1 MQNETLSRIQIK
13 SYQKRK
19 ERAALQQQIK
29 SIKIEL
35 EKQLEENE
43 KVKQKLNSDALE
55 ADKLEE
61 ASKELGKYM
70 SQYGQYMAHIWPL
83 YGFKISIFQY

>member
-1 MQNETLSRIQIK
+1 MKNETLSRIQIK

-29 SIKIEL
+29 SIKSEL
-35 EKQLEENE
+35 ETQLEENE
-43 KVKQKLNSDALE
+43 TLKQKLNSDALE

-61 ASKELGKYM
+61 ASKQLGKYM
-70 SQYGQYMAHIWPL
+70 SQ
-83 YGFKISIFQY
+83 

>member
-1 MQNETLSRIQIK
+1 MKNETLSRIQIK

-19 ERAALQQQIK
+19 ERAALQQQID

-35 EKQLEENE
+35 ETQLKENE
-43 KVKQKLNSDALE
+43 TLKQKLNSDAVE

-61 ASKELGKYM
+61 ASKQLGK
-70 SQYGQYMAHIWPL
+70 
-83 YGFKISIFQY
+83 

>member
-1 MQNETLSRIQIK
+1 MKNETLSRIQIK

-29 SIKIEL
+29 SIKSEL
-35 EKQLEENE
+35 ETQLEENE
-43 KVKQKLNSDALE
+43 TLKQKLNSDALE

-61 ASKELGKYM
+61 NSKQLSKYM
-70 SQYGQYMAHIWPL
+70 S
-83 YGFKISIFQY
+83 

>member
-1 MQNETLSRIQIK
+1 MLLEEMKNETLSRIQIK

-19 ERAALQQQIK
+19 ERAALQQQID

-35 EKQLEENE
+35 ETQLKENE
-43 KVKQKLNSDALE
+43 TLKQKLNSDAVE

-70 SQYGQYMAHIWPL
+70 SQYGPYMALIWV
-83 YGFKISIFQY
+83 